1 MLGIKA
7 GLKQIKKGG
16 RRVLELISH
25 DFEELK
31 GKKRT
36 NSPLIFCKI
45 EEIWECLEA
54 EVKGD

>member
-25 DFEELK
+25 DFEELGK
-31 GKKRT
+31 GRKEHI
-36 NSPLIFCKI
+36 PL
-45 EEIWECLEA
+45 
-54 EVKGD
+54 